1 VFFGEELFLE
11 HLDGHLGVGV
21 ANGLGQIDL
30 GGVAL
35 AEALEDV
42 EFVVE
47 YWVLAGK
54 LFLHFAFY

>member
-1 VFFGEELFLE
+1 
-11 HLDGHLGVGV
+11 VGV
-21 ANGLGQIDL
+21 ADGLGQVDL